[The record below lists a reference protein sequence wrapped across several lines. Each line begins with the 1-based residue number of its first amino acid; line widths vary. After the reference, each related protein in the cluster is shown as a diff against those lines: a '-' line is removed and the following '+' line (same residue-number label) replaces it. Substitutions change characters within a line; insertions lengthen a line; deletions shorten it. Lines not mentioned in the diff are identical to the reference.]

1 MKKIWLIFIA
11 LIITL
16 LAAVYQKLTGPTYP
30 KRVNVEINGNKYNLK
45 LPRSHGGSDS
55 ATVFLPITDN
65 EVQAVLL
72 FKRYN
77 VDEKYTAIPFVKS
90 KKGLIAK
97 LPGQPPAGKLEYY
110 IEIDTATGD
119 KIIVPGKNAVVI
131 RYKGKVPGIILI
143 FHVFFMFFAMFYAN
157 YAGILAIA
165 GKKGFYRAGCIALV
179 LLFIGGIILGPIVQK
194 YAFGEYWAGIP
205 YGWDLTDNKT
215 LIAFVT
221 WIIALLINFKKGS
234 KTAVIIASIITI
246 LVFSI
251 PHSMYGSE
259 LNYKTGTIQQG

>member
-1 MKKIWLIFIA
+1 MKKIWLILIA

-16 LAAVYQKLTGPTYP
+16 SAAVYQKMTGPTYP
-30 KRVNVEINGNKYNLK
+30 KRIKIEINGKTYKFK

-55 ATVFLPITDN
+55 AEVFLPIKDN

-72 FKRYN
+72 FKRYKA
-77 VDEKYTAIPFVKS
+77 DEEYTAIPFIRTE
-90 KKGLIAK
+90 KGLIAK

-119 KIIVPGKNAVVI
+119 KIIMPGKNAVVI
-131 RYKGKVPGIILI
+131 RFKGEVPALILI

-165 GKKGFYRAGCIALV
+165 NKDGFYRAAWIAFG
-179 LLFIGGIILGPIVQK
+179 LLFIGGMILGPIVQK
-194 YAFGEYWAGIP
+194 YAFGEYWAGVP

-215 LIAFVT
+215 LIAFIT
-221 WIIALLINFKKGS
+221 WIIALLINWRKRS
-234 KTAVIIASIITI
+234 RVAIIVASLITI
-246 LVFSI
+246 LIFSI